1 MIDGGSGDK
10 EPVRT
15 KGQNSERLRSGDES
29 PHARKY
35 TVYREKEECTDLPEM
50 TISYR
55 ALCTPE
61 FQTRR

>member
-1 MIDGGSGDK
+1 MIDGGFGDK
-10 EPVRT
+10 ELVRT

-35 TVYREKEECTDLPEM
+35 TVYREKKECTDVPET
-50 TISYR
+50 TINYR
-55 ALCTPE
+55 ALCTLE